1 MMHTLLR
8 TAGPLDIKARNTLA
22 QKAYGKQRRSNE
34 GRDSRG
40 NYFSVCDQTVDC
52 FLAQVCKKD
61 NPELVKAIA
70 WVFKGNDIILR
81 TQLADLEWND
91 LPSHDLWDHRV
102 RASSLCNIQILR
114 CECT

>member
-1 MMHTLLR
+1 MHTLLR

-34 GRDSRG
+34 GRASRE
-40 NYFSVCDQTVDC
+40 NYFSVCGQTVDC
-52 FLAQVCKKD
+52 FLAQICKKD

-70 WVFKGNDIILR
+70 WVFKGNDIIFR

-102 RASSLCNIQILR
+102 RVSSLCNTQMLR
-114 CECT
+114 CECI